1 MGGKYL
7 SLVIV
12 QAGQFECIRDG
23 LLGSSV
29 LFAPGVPLTLECTR
43 PGSAAPN
50 SVKMRPPCLGGPSVN
65 REQGAGEVGRFRLTQ
80 AVLAKVEG
88 T

>member
-12 QAGQFECIRDG
+12 QPGQFECIRDG

-29 LFAPGVPLTLECTR
+29 LFSPGVPLAPEGSR
-43 PGSAAPN
+43 PGSAAPQFSEDEA
-50 SVKMRPPCLGGPSVN
+50 SVSGWP
-65 REQGAGEVGRFRLTQ
+65 VGD
-80 AVLAKVEG
+80 
-88 T
+88 